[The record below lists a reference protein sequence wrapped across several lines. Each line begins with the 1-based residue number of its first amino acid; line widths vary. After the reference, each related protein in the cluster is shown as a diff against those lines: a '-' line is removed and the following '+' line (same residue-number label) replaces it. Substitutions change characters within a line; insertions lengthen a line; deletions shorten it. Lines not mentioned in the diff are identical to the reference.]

1 MVLTWSVVLA
11 LALIGVHEVLVLMSP
26 PVPLSHHIVHLSL
39 LVIGVSTA
47 AGLWAFCAAYR
58 SLSEHQRLIEIRY
71 MQLDRTVQEKTRD
84 LIASKS
90 LLESL
95 FDAVQDRMVVIN
107 SDGTIVHANSTATAD
122 AGHDPCGRH
131 FGDIFPD
138 CRAAGERRSR
148 LRIIENTFRTGM
160 PQRNRL
166 MKGGETCSRVLE
178 INTFPVFNDA
188 GDVQLV
194 VEVARDVT
202 EEKEDQALASHYEKM
217 AALGLLAAGIAHDLG
232 NPLASLS
239 SELQMLKQE
248 ECDIERMRKSLE
260 TLERHIAR
268 ITDSLR
274 DILGFAGKRTD
285 RSGRASVQS
294 AIDDALRLLR
304 YDPRARSVRFEVDV
318 LHNVPHITMREND
331 LILVLLNVMVNAI
344 DAMPTGGHVRVYIR
358 DVDLEHIV
366 LAIEDTGTGMDADTL
381 ERATQPLF
389 TTKAETGG
397 TGLGLAVAST
407 LMDRVG
413 GALAIRSAPGKG
425 STVTLRLP
433 LRRPPECQDDAA

>member
-1 MVLTWSVVLA
+1 
-11 LALIGVHEVLVLMSP
+11 
-26 PVPLSHHIVHLSL
+26 
-39 LVIGVSTA
+39 
-47 AGLWAFCAAYR
+47 
-58 SLSEHQRLIEIRY
+58 
-71 MQLDRTVQEKTRD
+71 
-84 LIASKS
+84 
-90 LLESL
+90 
-95 FDAVQDRMVVIN
+95 
-107 SDGTIVHANSTATAD
+107 
-122 AGHDPCGRH
+122 
-131 FGDIFPD
+131 
-138 CRAAGERRSR
+138 
-148 LRIIENTFRTGM
+148 
-160 PQRNRL
+160 